1 MKFLN
6 KINWAITWGALETL
20 KRSLKKR
27 VEGENK
33 SWLKNVPAKN
43 ISIFNR
49 VDFISKQCHEK
60 KVLHI
65 GFSDYPYTVAKIKDK
80 SLLHLQLK
88 NTTDALMGLD
98 NNENALQQYK
108 QLTNDDSIV
117 LGDIMENYPLAAI
130 NFKPAIILLSEVLEH
145 LQDPYKAVDILYNS
159 FVDGTKV
166 LVTVPNYAAL
176 DNIAASVHKT
186 ETIHPHHCW
195 HFSPFTLCRLF
206 DDKRFYLEQLH
217 FGMYYQPG
225 KKINAVMNNYPYNG
239 DCIMA
244 IFLINKT

>member
-1 MKFLN
+1 MKLLN
-6 KINWAITWGALETL
+6 KINWTITWVALAIL
-20 KRSLKKR
+20 KGSLKKR

-33 SWLKNVPAKN
+33 YWLQNVPAKS

-49 VDFISKQCHEK
+49 VDFISEQCHEK

-65 GFSDYPYTVAKIKDK
+65 GFSDYPYTAEKINNK

-88 NTTDALMGLD
+88 NTAEALLGLD
-98 NNENALQQYK
+98 NNEEALQQYK
-108 QLTNDDSIV
+108 QLTNDENIV
-117 LGDIMENYPLAAI
+117 FCDISESYPVEAI
-130 NFKPAIILLSEVLEH
+130 NFKPQIILLSEVLEH
-145 LQDPYKAVDILYNS
+145 LPDPYKAIDILHNC
-159 FVDGTKV
+159 FADGTKV
-166 LVTVPNYAAL
+166 LVTVPNYAAF

-195 HFSPFTLCRLF
+195 HFSPFTLCKLF

-225 KKINAVMNNYPYNG
+225 KKINSVMRNYPYNG

-244 IFLINKT
+244 IFLIKKT